1 MNQEDLDGMFSRQEN
16 IVPSSDFVGSVMN
29 AIECAASTPPP
40 MPFPWKQALPGLAAW
55 LIALV
60 SFIYLACARF
70 DASST
75 RSALPRAAP
84 MLAAIVEGF
93 KAVDG
98 GWIAVALLVS
108 AAAVFLS
115 MRMVGARL

>member
-1 MNQEDLDGMFSRQEN
+1 MNQEDLDRMFSRQEN
-16 IVPSSDFVGSVMN
+16 IIPSSGFVGSVMD

-40 MPFPWKQALPGLAAW
+40 IPFPWKHALPGLAAW
-55 LIALV
+55 LIAVV
-60 SFIYLACARF
+60 SLIYLALAHF

-84 MLAAIVEGF
+84 MLAAIIEGL

-98 GWIAVALLVS
+98 AWIAVALLVS
-108 AAAVFLS
+108 AVSVLFS
-115 MRMVGARL
+115 MRMAGARL

>member
-1 MNQEDLDGMFSRQEN
+1 VNQEDLDRMFSRQEN
-16 IVPSSDFVGSVMN
+16 IVPSSGFVGSVMN
-29 AIECAASTPPP
+29 AIACQASTPPP
-40 MPFPWKQALPGLAAW
+40 IPFPWKYALPGFAAW

-60 SFIYLACARF
+60 SFIYLAFAHF

-75 RSALPRAAP
+75 RSALARTAP
-84 MLAAIVEGF
+84 MLAAIIEGL

-98 GWIAVALLVS
+98 AWIAVALLVS
-108 AAAVFLS
+108 AASVFFS

>member
-1 MNQEDLDGMFSRQEN
+1 MNQEDLDRMLSRQEN
-16 IVPSSDFVGSVMN
+16 IVPSSGFVDGVMN
-29 AIECAASTPPP
+29 AIECEAATPPP
-40 MPFPWKQALPGLAAW
+40 IPFPWKHALPGLAAW

-60 SFIYLACARF
+60 SFIYLAFAHF

-84 MLAAIVEGF
+84 MLAAIIEGF

-98 GWIAVALLVS
+98 AWIAVALLVS
-108 AAAVFLS
+108 AASVFLS

>member
-1 MNQEDLDGMFSRQEN
+1 VNQEDLDRMLSRQEN
-16 IVPSSDFVGSVMN
+16 VIPSSGFVDSVMD

-40 MPFPWKQALPGLAAW
+40 IPFPWKHALPGLAAC

-60 SFIYLACARF
+60 SFVYLAFTHF

-75 RSALPRAAP
+75 TSALSRTAP
-84 MLAAIVEGF
+84 MVAAIIEGL

-108 AAAVFLS
+108 AASVFFS